1 MIKFW
6 PLEVRYSLKGIVL
19 LVIPILVLTLAA
31 HFFFSDS
38 VQSIL
43 TDLFINLIAVLGL
56 YMFIGTSGVPS
67 FGHVAFMGIAAH
79 LQALL
84 TLSPTIKK
92 MLLPDLPVW
101 LARVELDLWPALLI
115 TVLFVGAFAFIIGIP
130 FSRMGDAAT
139 GIVTICFLAIIQN
152 VLLGWGKYTAGFKVL
167 YGIPEYCGL
176 WTACGLAIVIII
188 LARLLRDSISGLKLR
203 ASRDDKAAAQSIGAN
218 VANLRL
224 LAWVA
229 SAMVMAVAGA
239 LLVHFLTIVNPAQ
252 FYLGLTFS
260 LIAMLIVGGLSTV
273 SGAVA
278 GAFFMTIV
286 IEILRRIGEGPVIGP
301 FDLPQIHGLSIMGTG
316 AAIMAVMFWKRDGFI
331 PFFEIDE
338 RLAAWGKQ
346 RSGAGT
352 AAALPQFNVIQ
363 NFSAVPKPD
372 SGSPGPDSASGSIL
386 KVDNI
391 TKNFGGLRALDE
403 VSLSLQSGEILGLIG
418 PNGSGKTTLINVIS
432 GTYPPSSGQVSFLQ
446 NDITNWPAHKIAG
459 QGIGRTFQSIQ
470 LFANMT
476 VFENVLAG
484 AVIKGAVIKG
494 AVIKGSGLNFGSPEK
509 WTRHLIAQFGLAQYA
524 DRLAGTL
531 PYGQQRALEIAR
543 AVAIQCRLLLLDEPA
558 AGMIRQESNQLIEV
572 LRTLQNDFG
581 IGLLVVDHD
590 LQMMMQLCDRVVVL
604 NKGQLIA
611 SGAPREVQKDP
622 RVVEAYIG
630 RKRKTAT
637 NVVK

>member
-1 MIKFW
+1 
-6 PLEVRYSLKGIVL
+6 
-19 LVIPILVLTLAA
+19 
-31 HFFFSDS
+31 
-38 VQSIL
+38 
-43 TDLFINLIAVLGL
+43 
-56 YMFIGTSGVPS
+56 
-67 FGHVAFMGIAAH
+67 
-79 LQALL
+79 
-84 TLSPTIKK
+84 
-92 MLLPDLPVW
+92 
-101 LARVELDLWPALLI
+101 
-115 TVLFVGAFAFIIGIP
+115 
-130 FSRMGDAAT
+130 
-139 GIVTICFLAIIQN
+139 
-152 VLLGWGKYTAGFKVL
+152 
-167 YGIPEYCGL
+167 
-176 WTACGLAIVIII
+176 
-188 LARLLRDSISGLKLR
+188 
-203 ASRDDKAAAQSIGAN
+203 
-218 VANLRL
+218 
-224 LAWVA
+224 
-229 SAMVMAVAGA
+229 
-239 LLVHFLTIVNPAQ
+239 
-252 FYLGLTFS
+252 
-260 LIAMLIVGGLSTV
+260 
-273 SGAVA
+273 
-278 GAFFMTIV
+278 
-286 IEILRRIGEGPVIGP
+286 
-301 FDLPQIHGLSIMGTG
+301 MGTG

-338 RLAAWGKQ
+338 RLAVLGKR

-372 SGSPGPDSASGSIL
+372 SGSPGPDSVSGSIL
-386 KVDNI
+386 RVDNI

-432 GTYPPSSGQVSFLQ
+432 GTYSPSSGQVSFLQ

-484 AVIKGAVIKG
+484 AVIKGA
-494 AVIKGSGLNFGSPEK
+494 ANKGSGLNFGSSEK
-509 WTRHLIAQFGLAQYA
+509 WARHLIAQFGLTQYA
-524 DRLAGTL
+524 ERLAGTL

-558 AGMIRQESNQLIEV
+558 AGMIRQESNQLIDV

-630 RKRKTAT
+630 RKRKAAT
-637 NVVK
+637 NAVK

>member
-1 MIKFW
+1 MTKFW
-6 PLEVRYSLKGIVL
+6 PLDMRYSLKGIIL
-19 LVIPILVLTLAA
+19 LVIPLLLITLLA
-31 HFFFSDS
+31 HFFFSDAI
-38 VQSIL
+38 QSTL
-43 TDLFINLIAVLGL
+43 TGLLINLIAVLGL

-79 LQALL
+79 IQALL
-84 TLSPTIKK
+84 TLNPIIKK
-92 MLLPDLPVW
+92 MLLPDLPLW
-101 LARVELDLWPALLI
+101 LAKTELGLWPALAI
-115 TVLFVGAFAFIIGIP
+115 TVLSVGAFAFIIGIP

-152 VLLGWGKYTAGFKVL
+152 VLLGWKKYTAGFKVL
-167 YGIPEYCGL
+167 YSIPEYCGL
-176 WTACGLAIVIII
+176 WTACGTTIVIIVV
-188 LARLLRDSISGLKLR
+188 ARLFRDSVWGLKLR
-203 ASRDDKAAAQSIGAN
+203 ASREDKAAAQSIGAN

-229 SAMVMAVAGA
+229 SAMVMGLAGG
-239 LLVHFLTIVNPAQ
+239 LLVNFLTVVNPAQ

-278 GAFFMTIV
+278 GAFFMTV
-286 IEILRRIGEGPVIGP
+286 IIEVLRRIGEGPVIGP

-316 AAIMAVMFWKRDGFI
+316 VAIMAVMFWKRDGFI

-338 RLAAWGKQ
+338 RLAAWRKQ
-346 RSGAGT
+346 RSEDRGAGPT
-352 AAALPQFNVIQ
+352 PGMGVPRETG
-363 NFSAVPKPD
+363 AVPRPQTA
-372 SGSPGPDSASGSIL
+372 SPATGSIL
-386 KVDNI
+386 DVHSV
-391 TKNFGGLRALDE
+391 TKNFGGLRALDD
-403 VSLSLQSGEILGLIG
+403 VSLSLETGEILGLIG

-432 GTYPPSSGQVSFLQ
+432 GTYPPSKGQVSFFQ
-446 NDITNWPAHKIAG
+446 NDISNWPAHRIAA

-470 LFANMT
+470 LFANLT
-476 VFENVLAG
+476 VFENILAG
-484 AVIKGAVIKG
+484 AVV
-494 AVIKGSGLNFGSPEK
+494 KGSALNFGSSEK
-509 WTRHLIAQFGLAQYA
+509 WAGHLMAQFGLAQQA

-558 AGMIRQESNQLIEV
+558 AGMIRQESDQLIKV
-572 LRTLQNDFG
+572 LRALQSDFG

-604 NKGQLIA
+604 NKGQVIA
-611 SGAPREVQKDP
+611 SGAPRDVQQDP

-630 RKRKTAT
+630 RKRKALKNTT
-637 NVVK
+637 E

>member
-1 MIKFW
+1 
-6 PLEVRYSLKGIVL
+6 
-19 LVIPILVLTLAA
+19 
-31 HFFFSDS
+31 
-38 VQSIL
+38 
-43 TDLFINLIAVLGL
+43 
-56 YMFIGTSGVPS
+56 
-67 FGHVAFMGIAAH
+67 
-79 LQALL
+79 
-84 TLSPTIKK
+84 
-92 MLLPDLPVW
+92 
-101 LARVELDLWPALLI
+101 
-115 TVLFVGAFAFIIGIP
+115 
-130 FSRMGDAAT
+130 
-139 GIVTICFLAIIQN
+139 
-152 VLLGWGKYTAGFKVL
+152 
-167 YGIPEYCGL
+167 
-176 WTACGLAIVIII
+176 
-188 LARLLRDSISGLKLR
+188 
-203 ASRDDKAAAQSIGAN
+203 
-218 VANLRL
+218 
-224 LAWVA
+224 
-229 SAMVMAVAGA
+229 
-239 LLVHFLTIVNPAQ
+239 
-252 FYLGLTFS
+252 
-260 LIAMLIVGGLSTV
+260 LSTV

-346 RSGAGT
+346 RSGAG
-352 AAALPQFNVIQ
+352 AAAAVPQFGAIQ

>member
-1 MIKFW
+1 MTKIW
-6 PLEVRYSLKGIVL
+6 PLEMRYSFNGIIL
-19 LVIPILVLTLAA
+19 LVIPLVILTLLA
-31 HFFFSDS
+31 HFFFSDAI
-38 VQSIL
+38 QSTL
-43 TDLFINLIAVLGL
+43 TGLIINLIAVLGM

-79 LQALL
+79 IQALL
-84 TLSPTIKK
+84 TLNPIMKK
-92 MLLPDLPVW
+92 MLLPELPTW
-101 LARVELDLWPALLI
+101 LAKTELSLWPAVII
-115 TVLFVGAFAFIIGIP
+115 TVLSVGVFALIIGIP

-152 VLLGWGKYTAGFKVL
+152 VLLGWKKYTAGFKVL
-167 YGIPEYCGL
+167 YSIPEYCGL
-176 WTACGLAIVIII
+176 WTACGAAIVII
-188 LARLLRDSISGLKLR
+188 AVVRFFRDSIWGLKLR
-203 ASRDDKAAAQSIGAN
+203 ASREDKAAAQSIGAN

-229 SAMVMAVAGA
+229 SAMVMAFAGA
-239 LLVHFLTIVNPAQ
+239 LLVNFLTIVAPNQ

-316 AAIMAVMFWKRDGFI
+316 IAIMAVMFWKRDGFI

-338 RLAAWGKQ
+338 RLAAWKKR
-346 RSGAGT
+346 RSGDQITTASPEFDADQEVD
-352 AAALPQFNVIQ
+352 AAARPQT
-363 NFSAVPKPD
+363 
-372 SGSPGPDSASGSIL
+372 GSPAAGPIL
-386 KVDNI
+386 SVDNV
-391 TKNFGGLRALDE
+391 TKNFGGLRALDD
-403 VSLSLQSGEILGLIG
+403 VSLSLDPGEILGLIG

-432 GTYPPSSGQVSFLQ
+432 GTYPPSKGQVSLFQ
-446 NDITNWPAHKIAG
+446 NDITNWPAHKIAC

-470 LFANMT
+470 LFANLT
-476 VFENVLAG
+476 VFENILAG
-484 AVIKGAVIKG
+484 AVIKGA
-494 AVIKGSGLNFGSPEK
+494 ARNSGISEK
-509 WTRHLIAQFGLAQYA
+509 WARQLMAQFGLTQYA
-524 DRLAGTL
+524 DRLAGSL
-531 PYGQQRALEIAR
+531 PYGKQRALEIAR

-558 AGMIRQESNQLIEV
+558 AGMIRQESDQLIEV
-572 LRTLQNDFG
+572 LRALQSDFG

-604 NKGQLIA
+604 NRGQVIA
-611 SGAPREVQKDP
+611 SGAPRDVQQDP

-630 RKRKTAT
+630 RKRKAAT
-637 NVVK
+637 KAVK

>member
-19 LVIPILVLTLAA
+19 LVIPILVLTLTA
-31 HFFFSDS
+31 HLFFSDS

-43 TDLFINLIAVLGL
+43 TGLFINLIAVLGL

-101 LARVELDLWPALLI
+101 LARVQLDLWPAMLV
-115 TVLFVGAFAFIIGIP
+115 TVLLVGAFALIIGIP

-152 VLLGWGKYTAGFKVL
+152 VLLGWKKYTAGFKVL

-188 LARLLRDSISGLKLR
+188 LARLFRDSISGLKLR
-203 ASRDDKAAAQSIGAN
+203 ASREDKAAAQSIGAN

-273 SGAVA
+273 SGAIA

-286 IEILRRIGEGPVIGP
+286 IEILRRIGEGPVIGH

-338 RLAAWGKQ
+338 RLAAWGRQ
-346 RSGAGT
+346 RSGAT
-352 AAALPQFNVIQ
+352 AVAAVPQLGATQ

-372 SGSPGPDSASGSIL
+372 SGSPGLDSASDSIL
-386 KVDNI
+386 RVDGI
-391 TKNFGGLRALDE
+391 IKNFGGLRALDD

-432 GTYPPSSGQVSFLQ
+432 GTYPPSSGQVLFLQ

-470 LFANMT
+470 LFANLT

-494 AVIKGSGLNFGSPEK
+494 SGLNFGSSEK
-509 WTRHLIAQFGLAQYA
+509 WARHLITQFGLTQYA

-531 PYGQQRALEIAR
+531 PYGPQRALEIAR

-611 SGAPREVQKDP
+611 SGAPQEVQKDP

-630 RKRKTAT
+630 RKRKAAT
-637 NVVK
+637 NAVE

>member
-1 MIKFW
+1 
-6 PLEVRYSLKGIVL
+6 
-19 LVIPILVLTLAA
+19 
-31 HFFFSDS
+31 
-38 VQSIL
+38 
-43 TDLFINLIAVLGL
+43 
-56 YMFIGTSGVPS
+56 MFIGTSGVPS

-92 MLLPDLPVW
+92 MLLPHLPVW
-101 LARVELDLWPALLI
+101 LAQLELGLWPAMLI
-115 TVLFVGAFAFIIGIP
+115 TVLFVGLFAFLIGIP

-152 VLLGWGKYTAGFKVL
+152 VLLGWKKYTAGFKVL
-167 YGIPEYCGL
+167 YSIPEYCGL
-176 WTACGLAIVIII
+176 WTACGSAIII
-188 LARLLRDSISGLKLR
+188 IVMARLFRDTTWGLKLR
-203 ASRDDKAAAQSIGAN
+203 ASREDKAAAQSIGAN

-224 LAWVA
+224 LAWVT
-229 SAMVMAVAGA
+229 SAMVMALAGA
-239 LLVHFLTIVNPAQ
+239 LLVNFLTIVNPAQ

-338 RLAAWGKQ
+338 RLAAWRKQRLGKQ
-346 RSGAGT
+346 GPAADPKFDAAHESGT
-352 AAALPQFNVIQ
+352 ALKPQI
-363 NFSAVPKPD
+363 
-372 SGSPGPDSASGSIL
+372 GSQPTGSIL
-386 KVDNI
+386 SVDSV
-391 TKNFGGLRALDE
+391 TKNFGGLRALDD
-403 VSLSLQSGEILGLIG
+403 VSLSLEPGEILGLIG

-432 GTYPPSSGQVSFLQ
+432 GTYPPSKGQVSFFQ
-446 NDITNWPAHKIAG
+446 NDITNRPAHKIAG

-470 LFANMT
+470 LFANLT

-484 AVIKGAVIKG
+484 AVIKGTA
-494 AVIKGSGLNFGSPEK
+494 LNFGSSEK
-509 WTRHLIAQFGLAQYA
+509 WARHLMAQFGLTQNS

-572 LRTLQNDFG
+572 LRTLKNDFG

-590 LQMMMQLCDRVVVL
+590 LQMIMQLCDRVVVL
-604 NKGQLIA
+604 NKGQVIA
-611 SGAPREVQKDP
+611 SGAPQKVQKDP

-630 RKRKTAT
+630 TKRKIAKNTIE
-637 NVVK
+637 

>member
-1 MIKFW
+1 MTKFW
-6 PLEVRYSLKGIVL
+6 PLEMRYSFKGIIL
-19 LVIPILVLTLAA
+19 LVIPLVMLTLLA
-31 HFFFSDS
+31 HFFFSDAI
-38 VQSIL
+38 QSTL
-43 TDLFINLIAVLGL
+43 TGLIINLIAVLGM

-79 LQALL
+79 IQALL
-84 TLSPTIKK
+84 TLNPIMKK
-92 MLLPDLPVW
+92 MLLPELPTW
-101 LARVELDLWPALLI
+101 LAKTELSLWPAVLI
-115 TVLFVGAFAFIIGIP
+115 SVLAVGVFAFIIGIP

-152 VLLGWGKYTAGFKVL
+152 VLLGWKKYTAGFKVL
-167 YGIPEYCGL
+167 YSIPEYCGL
-176 WTACGLAIVIII
+176 WTACAGAIVIIVV
-188 LARLLRDSISGLKLR
+188 ARLFRDSIWGLKLR

-229 SAMVMAVAGA
+229 SAMVMALAGA
-239 LLVHFLTIVNPAQ
+239 LLVNFLTIVNPAQ

-278 GAFFMTIV
+278 GAFFMTII
-286 IEILRRIGEGPVIGP
+286 IEVLRRIGEGPVIGP

-316 AAIMAVMFWKRDGFI
+316 IAIMAVMFWKRDGFI

-338 RLAAWGKQ
+338 RLAAWRKQ
-346 RSGAGT
+346 RSGDQSTT
-352 AAALPQFNVIQ
+352 AAPEFNATDEPVAALKPQT
-363 NFSAVPKPD
+363 
-372 SGSPGPDSASGSIL
+372 GGPATGSIL
-386 KVDNI
+386 GLHNV
-391 TKNFGGLRALDE
+391 TKNFGGLCALDD
-403 VSLSLQSGEILGLIG
+403 VSLSLDPGEILGLIG

-432 GTYPPSSGQVSFLQ
+432 GTYPPSKGRVSFFQ
-446 NDITNWPAHKIAG
+446 NDITNWPAHKIAD

-470 LFANMT
+470 LFANLT

-484 AVIKGAVIKG
+484 AVV
-494 AVIKGSGLNFGSPEK
+494 KGSALNSGSSEK
-509 WTRHLIAQFGLAQYA
+509 WARHLMVQFGLTQYA

-558 AGMIRQESNQLIEV
+558 AGMIRQESDQLIEV
-572 LRTLQNDFG
+572 LRALQSDFG

-604 NKGQLIA
+604 NKGQVIA
-611 SGAPREVQKDP
+611 SGAPREVQQDP

-637 NVVK
+637 DAVK

>member
-1 MIKFW
+1 
-6 PLEVRYSLKGIVL
+6 L

-346 RSGAGT
+346 RSGAG
-352 AAALPQFNVIQ
+352 AAAAVPQFGAIQ

>member
-19 LVIPILVLTLAA
+19 LVIPILVLTLTA
-31 HFFFSDS
+31 HLFFSDS

-43 TDLFINLIAVLGL
+43 TGLFINLIAVLGL

-101 LARVELDLWPALLI
+101 LARVQLDLWPAMLV
-115 TVLFVGAFAFIIGIP
+115 TVLLVGAFALIIGIP

-152 VLLGWGKYTAGFKVL
+152 VLLGWKKYTAGFKVL

-176 WTACGLAIVIII
+176 WTACGLAIVIIV
-188 LARLLRDSISGLKLR
+188 LARLFRDSIWGLKLR
-203 ASRDDKAAAQSIGAN
+203 ASREDKAAAQSIGAN

-286 IEILRRIGEGPVIGP
+286 LEILRRVGEGPVIGP

-338 RLAAWGKQ
+338 RLAAWERQ
-346 RSGAGT
+346 RSGAT
-352 AAALPQFNVIQ
+352 AAAALSQLGATQ
-363 NFSAVPKPD
+363 NISPVPRPD
-372 SGSPGPDSASGSIL
+372 SGSPGLDSASDSIL
-386 KVDNI
+386 RVDGI
-391 TKNFGGLRALDE
+391 IKNFGGLRALDD

-470 LFANMT
+470 LFANLT

-484 AVIKGAVIKG
+484 AVIKG
-494 AVIKGSGLNFGSPEK
+494 SGLNFGSSER
-509 WTRHLIAQFGLAQYA
+509 WARHLIAQFGLTQYA

-531 PYGQQRALEIAR
+531 PYGPQRALEIAR

-558 AGMIRQESNQLIEV
+558 AGMIRQESNQLIDV
-572 LRTLQNDFG
+572 LRTLQNDLG

-611 SGAPREVQKDP
+611 SGAPQEVQKDP

-630 RKRKTAT
+630 RKRKAAT
-637 NVVK
+637 NAVE

>member
-176 WTACGLAIVIII
+176 WTACGSAIVIII

-346 RSGAGT
+346 RSGAG
-352 AAALPQFNVIQ
+352 AAAAVPQFGAIQ

-484 AVIKGAVIKG
+484 AVIKGA
-494 AVIKGSGLNFGSPEK
+494 ANKGSGLNFGSSEQ
-509 WTRHLIAQFGLAQYA
+509 WARHLIAQFGLTQYA
-524 DRLAGTL
+524 ERLAGTL

-558 AGMIRQESNQLIEV
+558 AGMIRQESNQLIDV

>member
-1 MIKFW
+1 MTKFW
-6 PLEVRYSLKGIVL
+6 PLDMRYSLKGITL
-19 LVIPILVLTLAA
+19 LVIPLLLITLLA
-31 HFFFSDS
+31 HFFSSDAI
-38 VQSIL
+38 QSTL
-43 TDLFINLIAVLGL
+43 TGLLINLIAVLGL

-79 LQALL
+79 IQALL
-84 TLSPTIKK
+84 TLNPIIKK
-92 MLLPDLPVW
+92 MLLPDLPLW
-101 LARVELDLWPALLI
+101 LAKTELSLWPALAI
-115 TVLFVGAFAFIIGIP
+115 TVISVGAFAFIIGIP

-152 VLLGWGKYTAGFKVL
+152 VLLGWKKYTAGFKVL
-167 YGIPEYCGL
+167 YNIPEYCDL
-176 WTACGLAIVIII
+176 WTACGTAIVIIVV
-188 LARLLRDSISGLKLR
+188 ARLFRDSVWGLKLR
-203 ASRDDKAAAQSIGAN
+203 ASREDKAAAQSIGAN

-229 SAMVMAVAGA
+229 SAMVMGLAGG
-239 LLVHFLTIVNPAQ
+239 LLVNFLTIVNPAQ

-278 GAFFMTIV
+278 GAFFMTV
-286 IEILRRIGEGPVIGP
+286 IIEVLRRIGEGPVIGP

-316 AAIMAVMFWKRDGFI
+316 VAIMAVMFWKRDGFI

-338 RLAAWGKQ
+338 RLAAWRKQ
-346 RSGAGT
+346 RSEDRGAAPTPEMGVPRET
-352 AAALPQFNVIQ
+352 E
-363 NFSAVPKPD
+363 AVPRPQTA
-372 SGSPGPDSASGSIL
+372 SPATGSIL
-386 KVDNI
+386 DVHSV
-391 TKNFGGLRALDE
+391 TKNFGGLRALDD
-403 VSLSLQSGEILGLIG
+403 VSLSLETGEILGLIG

-432 GTYPPSSGQVSFLQ
+432 GSYPPSKGQVSFFQ
-446 NDITNWPAHKIAG
+446 NDISNWPAHRIAA

-470 LFANMT
+470 LFANLT
-476 VFENVLAG
+476 VFENILAG
-484 AVIKGAVIKG
+484 AVV
-494 AVIKGSGLNFGSPEK
+494 KGSALNFSSSEK
-509 WTRHLIAQFGLAQYA
+509 WAGHLIAQFGLAQQA

-558 AGMIRQESNQLIEV
+558 AGMIRQESDQLIEV
-572 LRTLQNDFG
+572 LRALQSDFG

-604 NKGQLIA
+604 NKGQVIA
-611 SGAPREVQKDP
+611 SGTPRDVQQDH

-630 RKRKTAT
+630 RKRKA
-637 NVVK
+637 VKNAAE

>member
-1 MIKFW
+1 MTKSW
-6 PLEVRYSLKGIVL
+6 PLDMRYSFKGIIL
-19 LVIPILVLTLAA
+19 LAIPLLGLTLLA
-31 HFFFSDS
+31 HFFFSDAI
-38 VQSIL
+38 QSTL
-43 TDLFINLIAVLGL
+43 TGLIINLIAVLGL

-79 LQALL
+79 IQALL
-84 TLSPTIKK
+84 TLNPIIKK
-92 MLLPDLPVW
+92 MLLPDLPTW
-101 LARVELDLWPALLI
+101 LAKTELSLWPAVLI
-115 TVLFVGAFAFIIGIP
+115 TVLAVGVFAFIIGIP

-139 GIVTICFLAIIQN
+139 GIVTICFLAIIHN
-152 VLLGWGKYTAGFKVL
+152 VLLGWKKYTAGFKVL
-167 YGIPEYCGL
+167 YSIPEYCGL
-176 WTACGLAIVIII
+176 WTACGAAIAIIVV
-188 LARLLRDSISGLKLR
+188 ARFFRDSIWGLKLR

-229 SAMVMAVAGA
+229 SAMVMALAGA
-239 LLVHFLTIVNPAQ
+239 LLVNFLTIVNPAQ

-286 IEILRRIGEGPVIGP
+286 IEVLRRIGEGPVIGP
-301 FDLPQIHGLSIMGTG
+301 FDLPQIHGLAIMGTG

-338 RLAAWGKQ
+338 RLAAWSKQ
-346 RSGAGT
+346 RSGDQSMTAPPESDAT
-352 AAALPQFNVIQ
+352 QEVDAAARPQT
-363 NFSAVPKPD
+363 D
-372 SGSPGPDSASGSIL
+372 SPAAGPILSVDS
-386 KVDNI
+386 V
-391 TKNFGGLRALDE
+391 TKNFGGLRALDD
-403 VSLSLQSGEILGLIG
+403 VSLSLEPGEILGLIG

-432 GTYPPSSGQVSFLQ
+432 GTYPPSKGRVSFFQ
-446 NDITNWPAHKIAG
+446 NDITNWPAHKIAD

-470 LFANMT
+470 LFANLT
-476 VFENVLAG
+476 VFENILAG
-484 AVIKGAVIKG
+484 AVIKGA
-494 AVIKGSGLNFGSPEK
+494 ALNSGSSEK
-509 WTRHLIAQFGLAQYA
+509 WARHLMAQFGLTQYS

-531 PYGQQRALEIAR
+531 PYGPQRALEIAR

-558 AGMIRQESNQLIEV
+558 AGMIRQESDQLIEV
-572 LRTLQNDFG
+572 LRALQSDFG

-604 NKGQLIA
+604 NKGQVIA
-611 SGAPREVQKDP
+611 SGAPRDVQQDP

-630 RKRKTAT
+630 RKRKVAT
-637 NVVK
+637 QAVE

>member
-1 MIKFW
+1 
-6 PLEVRYSLKGIVL
+6 L
-19 LVIPILVLTLAA
+19 
-31 HFFFSDS
+31 
-38 VQSIL
+38 
-43 TDLFINLIAVLGL
+43 
-56 YMFIGTSGVPS
+56 
-67 FGHVAFMGIAAH
+67 
-79 LQALL
+79 
-84 TLSPTIKK
+84 
-92 MLLPDLPVW
+92 W
-101 LARVELDLWPALLI
+101 LARVELDLWPALLV
-115 TVLFVGAFAFIIGIP
+115 TVLVVGAFALIIGIP

-152 VLLGWGKYTAGFKVL
+152 VLLGWKKYTAGFKVL
-167 YGIPEYCGL
+167 YGIPGYCGL
-176 WTACGLAIVIII
+176 WTACGLAIVIIV
-188 LARLLRDSISGLKLR
+188 LARLFRDSIWGLKLR
-203 ASRDDKAAAQSIGAN
+203 ASREDKAAAQSIGAN

-286 IEILRRIGEGPVIGP
+286 LEILRRVGEGPVIGP

-338 RLAAWGKQ
+338 RLAAWGRQ
-346 RSGAGT
+346 RSGAT
-352 AAALPQFNVIQ
+352 AAAALSQLGATQ
-363 NFSAVPKPD
+363 NISPVPRPD
-372 SGSPGPDSASGSIL
+372 YGSPGLDSASDSIL
-386 KVDNI
+386 RVDGI
-391 TKNFGGLRALDE
+391 IKNFGGLRALDD

-470 LFANMT
+470 LFANLT

-484 AVIKGAVIKG
+484 AVIKG
-494 AVIKGSGLNFGSPEK
+494 SGLNFGSSER
-509 WTRHLIAQFGLAQYA
+509 WTRHLIAQFGLTQYA

-531 PYGQQRALEIAR
+531 PYGPQRALEIAR

-558 AGMIRQESNQLIEV
+558 AGMIRQESNQLIDV
-572 LRTLQNDFG
+572 LRTLQNDLG

-611 SGAPREVQKDP
+611 SGAPHEVQKDP

-630 RKRKTAT
+630 RKRKALT
-637 NVVK
+637 NAVE

>member
-1 MIKFW
+1 MTKFW
-6 PLEVRYSLKGIVL
+6 PLDMRYSLKGIIL
-19 LVIPILVLTLAA
+19 LAIPLLGLTLLA
-31 HFFFSDS
+31 HFFFSDAI
-38 VQSIL
+38 QSTL
-43 TDLFINLIAVLGL
+43 TGLLINLIAVLGL

-79 LQALL
+79 IQALL
-84 TLSPTIKK
+84 TLNPIIKK

-101 LARVELDLWPALLI
+101 LAKTELSLWPALVI
-115 TVLFVGAFAFIIGIP
+115 TVLAVGAFAFIIGIP

-152 VLLGWGKYTAGFKVL
+152 VLLGWKKYTAGFKVL
-167 YGIPEYCGL
+167 YSIPEYCGL
-176 WTACGLAIVIII
+176 WTACGTAIVIIVV
-188 LARLLRDSISGLKLR
+188 ARLFRDSVWGLKLR
-203 ASRDDKAAAQSIGAN
+203 SSREDKEAAQSTGAN

-224 LAWVA
+224 LAWVT
-229 SAMVMAVAGA
+229 SAMVMAVAGC
-239 LLVHFLTIVNPAQ
+239 LLVNFLTIVNPAQ

-286 IEILRRIGEGPVIGP
+286 IEVLRRIGEGPVIGP

-316 AAIMAVMFWKRDGFI
+316 VAIMAVMFWKRDGFI

-338 RLAAWGKQ
+338 RLEARRKQ
-346 RSGAGT
+346 RSGEQG
-352 AAALPQFNVIQ
+352 PE
-363 NFSAVPKPD
+363 
-372 SGSPGPDSASGSIL
+372 GSPELGVPRETGSALGPQTGEPATGTIL
-386 KVDNI
+386 SVKGV
-391 TKNFGGLRALDE
+391 TKNFGGLRALDD
-403 VSLSLQSGEILGLIG
+403 VSLSLENGEILGLIG

-432 GTYPPSSGQVSFLQ
+432 GTYPPTEGQISFLQ
-446 NDITNWPAHKIAG
+446 NDITNWPAHRIAA

-470 LFANMT
+470 LFANLT

-484 AVIKGAVIKG
+484 AVV
-494 AVIKGSGLNFGSPEK
+494 KGSALNNGGSRK
-509 WTRHLIAQFGLAQYA
+509 WALHLMNQFGLAQYA

-558 AGMIRQESNQLIEV
+558 AGMIRQESDQLIEV
-572 LRTLQNDFG
+572 LRALQKDFG

-604 NKGQLIA
+604 NKGQVIA
-611 SGAPREVQKDP
+611 SGTPRDVQQNP

-630 RKRKTAT
+630 RKRKASA
-637 NVVK
+637 NAAE

>member
-1 MIKFW
+1 MIQVW
-6 PLEVRYSLKGIVL
+6 PIGMRHSLKGIIVL
-19 LVIPILVLTLAA
+19 VVPVLVLTVAA
-31 HFFFSDS
+31 HLFFSES
-38 VQSIL
+38 MQSIL
-43 TDLFINLIAVLGL
+43 TNLFINLIAVLGL

-84 TLSPTIKK
+84 TLNPTIKK
-92 MLLPDLPVW
+92 MLLPNLPVW
-101 LARVELDLWPALLI
+101 LAQIELGLWPAMLI
-115 TVLFVGAFAFIIGIP
+115 TVLFVGLFAFLIGIP

-152 VLLGWGKYTAGFKVL
+152 VLLGWKKYTAGFKVL
-167 YGIPEYCGL
+167 YSIPEYCGL
-176 WTACGLAIVIII
+176 WTACGSAIII
-188 LARLLRDSISGLKLR
+188 IVMARLFRDTTWGLKLR
-203 ASRDDKAAAQSIGAN
+203 ASREDKAAAQSIGAN

-224 LAWVA
+224 LAWVT
-229 SAMVMAVAGA
+229 SAMVMALAGA
-239 LLVHFLTIVNPAQ
+239 LLVNFLTIVNPAQ

-273 SGAVA
+273 SGAVV

-316 AAIMAVMFWKRDGFI
+316 VAIMAVMFWKRDGFI
-331 PFFEIDE
+331 PFFEIDD
-338 RLAAWGKQ
+338 RLAAWRKR
-346 RSGAGT
+346 RSGDGAT
-352 AAALPQFNVIQ
+352 APVFQFDASQ
-363 NFSAVPKPD
+363 LLSEAPKPE
-372 SGSPGPDSASGSIL
+372 SGGPRSIL
-386 KVDNI
+386 RVDSV
-391 TKNFGGLRALDE
+391 TKNFGGLRALDD
-403 VSLSLQSGEILGLIG
+403 VSLSLEPGEILGLIG

-432 GTYPPSSGQVSFLQ
+432 GTYPPSKGQVSFFK
-446 NDITNWPAHKIAG
+446 NDITNWPAHKIADR
-459 QGIGRTFQSIQ
+459 GIGRTFQSIQ
-470 LFANMT
+470 LFANLT

-484 AVIKGAVIKG
+484 AVIKGSA
-494 AVIKGSGLNFGSPEK
+494 LNFGSSEK
-509 WTRHLIAQFGLAQYA
+509 WTRHLMAQFGLAQYA

-558 AGMIRQESNQLIEV
+558 AGMIRQESDQLIEV
-572 LRTLQNDFG
+572 LRTLQNNFG

-604 NKGQLIA
+604 NKGQVIA
-611 SGAPREVQKDP
+611 SGAPQDVQKDP

-637 NVVK
+637 NAVG

>member
-6 PLEVRYSLKGIVL
+6 PLEMRYSLKGIIL
-19 LVIPILVLTLAA
+19 LVIPLFILTLIA
-31 HFFFSDS
+31 HFFFSAA
-38 VQSIL
+38 VQSTL
-43 TDLFINLIAVLGL
+43 TGLIINLIAVLGL

-79 LQALL
+79 IQALL
-84 TLSPTIKK
+84 TLNPIIKK
-92 MLLPDLPVW
+92 MLLPELPTW
-101 LARVELDLWPALLI
+101 LARTELSLWPAVLI
-115 TVLFVGAFAFIIGIP
+115 TVLSVGAFAFIIGIP

-152 VLLGWGKYTAGFKVL
+152 VLLGWKKYTAGFKVL
-167 YGIPEYCGL
+167 YSIPEYCGL
-176 WTACGLAIVIII
+176 WTACGSAIVIIAV
-188 LARLLRDSISGLKLR
+188 ARLFRDSIWGLKLR
-203 ASRDDKAAAQSIGAN
+203 ASREDKAAAQSIGAN

-229 SAMVMAVAGA
+229 SAMVMALAGA
-239 LLVHFLTIVNPAQ
+239 LLVNFLTIVNPAQ

-338 RLAAWGKQ
+338 RLAAWNKQ
-346 RSGAGT
+346 RLGDDSPAASHQFDVTHETGA
-352 AAALPQFNVIQ
+352 A
-363 NFSAVPKPD
+363 PKPQT
-372 SGSPGPDSASGSIL
+372 GSLATGSIL
-386 KVDNI
+386 GVDSV

-403 VSLSLQSGEILGLIG
+403 VSLSLQPVEILGLIG

-432 GTYPPSSGQVSFLQ
+432 GTYPPSKGRVSFFQ
-446 NDITNWPAHKIAG
+446 NDITNWPAHKIAD

-470 LFANMT
+470 LFANLT

-484 AVIKGAVIKG
+484 AVIKGSA
-494 AVIKGSGLNFGSPEK
+494 LNFGSSEK
-509 WTRHLIAQFGLAQYA
+509 WARHLMAQFGLAQHA

-604 NKGQLIA
+604 NKGQVIA
-611 SGAPREVQKDP
+611 SGAPQDVQKDP

-637 NVVK
+637 NAVE

>member
-1 MIKFW
+1 M
-6 PLEVRYSLKGIVL
+6 RYSLKGIIL
-19 LVIPILVLTLAA
+19 LVIPLLILTLIA

-38 VQSIL
+38 LHSTFTGLI
-43 TDLFINLIAVLGL
+43 INLIAVLGL

-79 LQALL
+79 VQALL
-84 TLSPTIKK
+84 TLNPMIKK
-92 MLLPDLPVW
+92 MLLPELPTW
-101 LARVELDLWPALLI
+101 LAKTELSLWPAVFI

-152 VLLGWGKYTAGFKVL
+152 VLLGWKKYTAGFKVL
-167 YGIPEYCGL
+167 YSIPEYCGL
-176 WTACGLAIVIII
+176 WTACGSAIAIIVV
-188 LARLLRDSISGLKLR
+188 ARLFRDSIWGLKLR
-203 ASRDDKAAAQSIGAN
+203 ASREDKAAAQSIGAN

-224 LAWVA
+224 LAWVI
-229 SAMVMAVAGA
+229 SAMVMALAGA
-239 LLVHFLTIVNPAQ
+239 LLVNFLTIVNPAQ

-316 AAIMAVMFWKRDGFI
+316 AAIMAVMFWKRNGFI

-338 RLAAWGKQ
+338 RLVAWRKQWLREQDLAAEPKFDAIHELG
-346 RSGAGT
+346 S
-352 AAALPQFNVIQ
+352 ALKSQT
-363 NFSAVPKPD
+363 
-372 SGSPGPDSASGSIL
+372 GSPATGSIL
-386 KVDNI
+386 SVENV
-391 TKNFGGLRALDE
+391 TKNFGGLRALDD
-403 VSLSLQSGEILGLIG
+403 VSLSLEPGEILGLIG

-432 GTYPPSSGQVSFLQ
+432 GTYPPSKGQVSFFQ
-446 NDITNWPAHKIAG
+446 NDITNWHAHKIAG

-470 LFANMT
+470 LFANLT
-476 VFENVLAG
+476 VFENILAG
-484 AVIKGAVIKG
+484 AVIKGSEQI
-494 AVIKGSGLNFGSPEK
+494 FGSSEK
-509 WTRHLIAQFGLAQYA
+509 WARHLMAQFGLTQYS

-572 LRTLQNDFG
+572 LRTLQSDFG

-590 LQMMMQLCDRVVVL
+590 LQMIMQLCDRVVVL
-604 NKGQLIA
+604 NKGQVIA
-611 SGAPREVQKDP
+611 SGAPQDVQKDP
-622 RVVEAYIG
+622 SVVEAYIG
-630 RKRKTAT
+630 RKRKAAT
-637 NVVK
+637 KAVD